1 MRKFEIRYFILQLLK
16 IRDYFYAMSDEIA
29 ISKIDQTV
37 QAINKL
43 FGAGAVM
50 KLGDAASM
58 RVDVLPTGSL
68 AIDVA
73 LGVGGIPRGRIC
85 EIYGPESSGK
95 TTFCLSVVASA
106 QKAGGI
112 AAFVDVEHAL
122 DPAYAKVVGVD
133 LSSLLISQPE
143 SGELALQIVEQLIQ
157 SGNVDVVVLDSVAAL
172 VTRGELE
179 GQLGDATVGQQAR
192 LMGQAMRRLT
202 AAISRT
208 RCICIFTNQV
218 RDKIGVPYGSPE
230 TTPGGRALKFFSSL
244 RLDIRRVS
252 PIKDSEGKIIGN
264 RTRIKVVKNKVAP
277 PFRECEF
284 DILFGEGISN
294 LSSLIDLGIEC
305 GLLTQR
311 GSWIYLADAS
321 LGQGRA
327 AARAFLVAN
336 PDMAALISEGI
347 MEHMN
352 ELRKL

>member
-1 MRKFEIRYFILQLLK
+1 
-16 IRDYFYAMSDEIA
+16 MSDENTA
-29 ISKIDQTV
+29 SRIDQTV
-37 QAINKL
+37 RTINKL
-43 FGAGAVM
+43 FGDGAVM
-50 KLGDAASM
+50 KLGEAVSM
-58 RVDVLPTGSL
+58 RVDVISTGSM

-106 QKAGGI
+106 QKMGGV

-122 DPAYAKVVGVD
+122 DPTYAKVVGVD
-133 LSSLLISQPE
+133 LGSLLIAQPE
-143 SGELALQIVEQLIQ
+143 SGEMALQIVEQLIQ
-157 SGNVDVVVLDSVAAL
+157 SGNVDVVILDSVAAL
-172 VTRGELE
+172 VTKGELE

-208 RCICIFTNQV
+208 RCVCIFTNQI
-218 RDKIGVPYGSPE
+218 RDKIGVSYGNPE

-252 PIKDSEGKIIGN
+252 TIKDSDGKVIGS

-294 LSSLIDLGIEC
+294 LGSLVDLGIEC
-305 GLLTQR
+305 GILTQR
-311 GSWIYLADAS
+311 GAWIYLADAS
-321 LGQGRA
+321 LGQGRVA
-327 AARAFLVAN
+327 AKAFLGMN
-336 PDMAALISEGI
+336 PDMATLLRDGI
-347 MEHMN
+347 MEHVN
-352 ELRKL
+352 AFRKL